1 MGGIPPAL
9 RGEQSSDGVTFSDVH
24 QKGVMWPPPPPHKS
38 RVAERP
44 ECFTSE
50 GCWRQLCVDGGV
62 ILVWGDDP
70 CMLTTSI
77 ITHPVIATHSITC
90 PPPPTIPGQHSTH
103 ADATLSPAGPFGQDS
118 LVACVCGQTRR
129 TSGEVMGSPFTGAK
143 SSWGAG
149 GGPDARD
156 SRASLAA
163 AMGPPSRPIL
173 DPRLTPGLSYHSF
186 LACWGHRGQRNWQ
199 EGRPRA
205 PAARY
210 ISSLEV
216 LWELTRSVWRN
227 TRGERWFGS
236 CGRRGPTYKPQGM

>member
-44 ECFTSE
+44 ECFTLE

-90 PPPPTIPGQHSTH
+90 PPPPNHPRSAQH
-103 ADATLSPAGPFGQDS
+103 ACRRDTLSGGAFWAGFSGR
-118 LVACVCGQTRR
+118 LCVWTDTTHLGRSHGFPLHR
-129 TSGEVMGSPFTGAK
+129 SEIFVGS
-143 SSWGAG
+143 
-149 GGPDARD
+149 R
-156 SRASLAA
+156 
-163 AMGPPSRPIL
+163 
-173 DPRLTPGLSYHSF
+173 
-186 LACWGHRGQRNWQ
+186 
-199 EGRPRA
+199 GRPRREGF
-205 PAARY
+205 PCIVGRCHGPSE
-210 ISSLEV
+210 SSH
-216 LWELTRSVWRN
+216 
-227 TRGERWFGS
+227 
-236 CGRRGPTYKPQGM
+236 P